1 MKSPFQ
7 KISTMLSKSAKLK
20 IIWLQGIT
28 CNGNTHS
35 FLNDP
40 FLGTL
45 LDSVEFI
52 HHPLL
57 PCKKTLKELVKK
69 LPKCDILIFEG
80 AYKADFERA
89 GMAMEE
95 LLMTLASKSK
105 HIISMGSCASFG
117 GIFKEADSEH
127 ISGVLFDKEKMSGP
141 LREMREKVITLSG
154 CPAHPKWLSF
164 VIDMICQGKTV
175 LVDEF
180 RRPKELYGYLV
191 HNGCLRNEYFEWKVD
206 CDTFGTKEGCLFYDQ
221 GCQGPYTHGSCNKI
235 LWNEVSSKTRSGAP
249 CVGCTEPSFPKR
261 ELFTTKTYMSI
272 PAEMPLGI
280 PKRSYLALAG
290 AAKSF
295 HIKRLEGKLID
306 DNA

>member
-1 MKSPFQ
+1 MNTPSP
-7 KISTMLSKSAKLK
+7 KISTMPSKPAKLR

-40 FLGTL
+40 SLGSL
-45 LDSVEFI
+45 LESVEFI

-57 PCKKTLKELVKK
+57 PCSKTLKELVKK
-69 LPKCDILIFEG
+69 LPKSDILIFEG

-89 GMAMEE
+89 GVAMES
-95 LLMTLASKSK
+95 LLMNLAPKSK
-105 HIISMGSCASFG
+105 HIIALGSCASFG
-117 GIFKEADSEH
+117 GIFKEADPEH
-127 ISGVLFDKEKMSGP
+127 ISGILFDKENESGP
-141 LREMREKVITLSG
+141 LRALREKVITLSG
-154 CPAHPKWLSF
+154 CPIHPKWLSF
-164 VIDMICQGKTV
+164 VLDMIVQGKQIS
-175 LVDEF
+175 LDEY

-206 CDTFGTKEGCLFYDQ
+206 SDHFGTKEGCLYYAQ
-221 GCQGPYTHGSCNKI
+221 GCQGPFTHGSCNKI
-235 LWNEVSSKTRSGAP
+235 LWNDVSSKTRAGTP
-249 CVGCTEPSFPKR
+249 CVGCTEPTFPRR
-261 ELFTTKTYMSI
+261 ELFSTKTYMSI
-272 PAEMPLGI
+272 PADMPLGV

-295 HIKRLEGKLID
+295 HIKRLEGRLID

>member
-1 MKSPFQ
+1 MPSNP
-7 KISTMLSKSAKLK
+7 AKLK

-35 FLNDP
+35 FLNDTS
-40 FLGTL
+40 LGTL
-45 LDSVEFI
+45 LNSVEFI

-57 PCKKTLKELVKK
+57 PCSMSLRQLVKK
-69 LPKCDILIFEG
+69 LPKSDILIFEG
-80 AYKADFERA
+80 AYSADFERA
-89 GMAMEE
+89 GMAMGE
-95 LLMTLASKSK
+95 LLNVLASKTKYIVSL
-105 HIISMGSCASFG
+105 GSCASFG
-117 GIFKEADSEH
+117 GIFKEASPEH
-127 ISGVLFDKEKMSGP
+127 ISGILFDKEQENGP
-141 LREMREKVITLSG
+141 LRFMREKVITLSG
-154 CPAHPKWLSF
+154 CPVHPKWLSF
-164 VIDMICQGKTV
+164 VIDMICLGKKI
-175 LVDEF
+175 LVDEY

-206 CDTFGTKEGCLFYDQ
+206 SDTFGSKEGCLFYAQ
-221 GCQGPYTHGSCNKI
+221 GCQGPMTHGSCNKI
-235 LWNEVSSKTRSGAP
+235 LWNEVSSKTRAGAP
-249 CVGCTEPSFPKR
+249 CVGCTEPSFPKT

-272 PAEMPLGI
+272 PADMPLGI

>member
-1 MKSPFQ
+1 MP
-7 KISTMLSKSAKLK
+7 SKPAKLR

-40 FLGTL
+40 SLGSL
-45 LDSVEFI
+45 LESVEFI

-57 PCKKTLKELVKK
+57 PCSKTLKELVKK
-69 LPKCDILIFEG
+69 LPKSDILIFEG

-89 GMAMEE
+89 GVAMES
-95 LLMTLASKSK
+95 LLMNLAPKSK
-105 HIISMGSCASFG
+105 HIIALGSCASFG
-117 GIFKEADSEH
+117 GIFKEADPEH
-127 ISGVLFDKEKMSGP
+127 ISGILFDKENESGP
-141 LREMREKVITLSG
+141 LRALREKVITLSG
-154 CPAHPKWLSF
+154 CPIHPKWLSF
-164 VIDMICQGKTV
+164 VLDMIVQGKQIS
-175 LVDEF
+175 LDEY

-206 CDTFGTKEGCLFYDQ
+206 SDHFGTKEGCLYYAQ
-221 GCQGPYTHGSCNKI
+221 GCQGPFTHGSCNKI
-235 LWNEVSSKTRSGAP
+235 LWNDVSSKTRAGTP
-249 CVGCTEPSFPKR
+249 CVGCTEPTFPRR
-261 ELFTTKTYMSI
+261 ELFSTKTYMSI
-272 PAEMPLGI
+272 PADMPLGV

-295 HIKRLEGKLID
+295 HIKRLEGRLID

>member
-1 MKSPFQ
+1 MP
-7 KISTMLSKSAKLK
+7 SKPAKLSV
-20 IIWLQGIT
+20 IWLQGIT

-40 FLGTL
+40 SLGTL
-45 LDSVEFI
+45 LESVEFI

-57 PCKKTLKELVKK
+57 PCTKTLKELVKK
-69 LPKCDILIFEG
+69 LPKSDILIFEG
-80 AYKADFERA
+80 AYQGSFERA
-89 GMAMEE
+89 GVAMET
-95 LLMTLASKSK
+95 LLSVLASKTK
-105 HIISMGSCASFG
+105 HIIALGSCASFG
-117 GIFKEADSEH
+117 GIFKEGDPEH
-127 ISGVLFDKEKMSGP
+127 ISGILFDKEEERGP
-141 LREMREKVITLSG
+141 LKMMREKIILLSG

-164 VIDMICQGKTV
+164 VIEMIVAGKKIV
-175 LVDEF
+175 VDEYC
-180 RRPKELYGYLV
+180 RPKELYAYLV

-206 CDTFGTKEGCLFYDQ
+206 SEVFGTKEGCLFYAQ

-235 LWNEVSSKTRSGAP
+235 LWNEVSSKTRAGTP
-249 CVGCTEPSFPKR
+249 CVGCTEPTFPKR

-295 HIKRLEGKLID
+295 HIKRLEERLID

>member
-1 MKSPFQ
+1 MNTPSP
-7 KISTMLSKSAKLK
+7 KISTMPSKPAKLR

-40 FLGTL
+40 SLGTL
-45 LDSVEFI
+45 LESVEFI

-57 PCKKTLKELVKK
+57 PCSKTLKELVKK
-69 LPKCDILIFEG
+69 LPKSDILIFEG
-80 AYKADFERA
+80 AYRADFERA
-89 GMAMEE
+89 GVAMES
-95 LLMTLASKSK
+95 LLMNLALKSK
-105 HIISMGSCASFG
+105 HIIALGSCASFG
-117 GIFKEADSEH
+117 GIFKEADPEH
-127 ISGVLFDKEKMSGP
+127 ISGILFDKENESGP
-141 LREMREKVITLSG
+141 LRALREKVITLSG
-154 CPAHPKWLSF
+154 CPIHPKWLSF
-164 VIDMICQGKTV
+164 VLDMIVQGKQIS
-175 LVDEF
+175 LDEY

-206 CDTFGTKEGCLFYDQ
+206 SDHFGTKEGCLYYAQ
-221 GCQGPYTHGSCNKI
+221 GCQGPFTHGSCNKI
-235 LWNEVSSKTRSGAP
+235 LWNEVSSKTRAGTP
-249 CVGCTEPSFPKR
+249 CVGCTEPSYPRR

>member
-1 MKSPFQ
+1 MPSNP
-7 KISTMLSKSAKLK
+7 AKLTV
-20 IIWLQGIT
+20 IWLQGIT

-40 FLGTL
+40 SLASL
-45 LDSVEFI
+45 LDSIEFL

-57 PCKKTLKELVKK
+57 PCKYTLKELVKK
-69 LPKCDILIFEG
+69 LPKSDILIFEG
-80 AYKADFERA
+80 AYNASFERA
-89 GMAMEE
+89 GVAMET
-95 LLMTLASKSK
+95 LLPTLAHKSK
-105 HIISMGSCASFG
+105 DIIALGSCASFG
-117 GIFKEADSEH
+117 GIFKEGDPEH
-127 ISGVLFDKEKMSGP
+127 ISGIVFDKEDKSGP
-141 LREMREKVITLSG
+141 LRDMGKKMITLSG
-154 CPAHPKWLSF
+154 CPIHPKWLSF
-164 VIDMICQGKTV
+164 VIDMIAMDKPIF
-175 LVDEF
+175 VDEY

-206 CDTFGTKEGCLFYDQ
+206 SEHFGTKEGCLYYAQ
-221 GCQGPYTHGSCNKI
+221 GCQAPFTHGSCNKI
-235 LWNEVSSKTRSGAP
+235 LWNDVSSKTRAGTP
-249 CVGCTEPSFPKR
+249 CVGCTEPSFPRR

-295 HIKRLEGKLID
+295 HIKRLEERLID

>member
-1 MKSPFQ
+1 MNTPSP
-7 KISTMLSKSAKLK
+7 KISTMPSKPAKLR

-40 FLGTL
+40 SLGTL
-45 LDSVEFI
+45 LESVEFI

-57 PCKKTLKELVKK
+57 PCSKTLKELTKK
-69 LPKCDILIFEG
+69 LPKSDILIFEG
-80 AYKADFERA
+80 AYRGDFERA
-89 GMAMEE
+89 GVAMES
-95 LLMTLASKSK
+95 LLMNLAHKSK
-105 HIISMGSCASFG
+105 HIIALGSCASFG
-117 GIFKEADSEH
+117 GIFKESDPEH
-127 ISGVLFDKEKMSGP
+127 ISGILFDKESESGP
-141 LREMREKVITLSG
+141 LQTLRKKVITLSG
-154 CPAHPKWLSF
+154 CPIHPKWLSF
-164 VIDMICQGKTV
+164 VIDMIRMEQKIV
-175 LVDEF
+175 VDEYH
-180 RRPKELYGYLV
+180 RPKELYGYLV

-206 CDTFGTKEGCLFYDQ
+206 SDHFGTKEGCLYYAQ
-221 GCQGPYTHGSCNKI
+221 GCQGPFTHGSCNKI
-235 LWNEVSSKTRSGAP
+235 LWNEVSSKTRAGTP
-249 CVGCTEPSFPKR
+249 CVGCTEPTFPRR

-272 PAEMPLGI
+272 PADMPLGI

>member
-1 MKSPFQ
+1 MP
-7 KISTMLSKSAKLK
+7 SKPAKLK

-35 FLNDP
+35 FLNDLS
-40 FLGTL
+40 LGSL

-57 PCKKTLKELVKK
+57 PCKKTLQELVKK
-69 LPKCDILIFEG
+69 LPKSDILIFEG
-80 AYKADFERA
+80 SYKADFERA

-95 LLMTLASKSK
+95 LLISLAAKSK

-117 GIFKEADSEH
+117 GIFKEADTEH
-127 ISGVLFDKEKMSGP
+127 ISGILFDKEKESGP
-141 LREMREKVITLSG
+141 LREIREKVITLSG
-154 CPAHPKWLSF
+154 CPSHPKWLSF
-164 VIDMICQGKTV
+164 VIDMICQGKTI

-206 CDTFGTKEGCLFYDQ
+206 SDTFGTKEGCLYYAQ
-221 GCQGPYTHGSCNKI
+221 GCQGPFTHGSCNKI
-235 LWNEVSSKTRSGAP
+235 LWNEISSKTRSGAP

-261 ELFTTKTYMSI
+261 ELFSTKTYMSI

>member
-1 MKSPFQ
+1 MP
-7 KISTMLSKSAKLK
+7 SKPAKLRV
-20 IIWLQGIT
+20 IWLQGIT

-40 FLGTL
+40 DLERL
-45 LDSVEFI
+45 LDSVAFI
-52 HHPLL
+52 HHPIL
-57 PCKKTLKELVKK
+57 PCTKTLKELVKK
-69 LPKCDILIFEG
+69 LPKSDILIFEG
-80 AYKADFERA
+80 AYRADFERV
-89 GMAMEE
+89 GVAMET
-95 LLMTLASKSK
+95 LLSALASKTK
-105 HIISMGSCASFG
+105 HIIALGSCASFG
-117 GIFKEADSEH
+117 GIFKEFSPEH
-127 ISGVLFDKEKMSGP
+127 ISGILFDKEEERGP
-141 LREMREKVITLSG
+141 LKMMREKIILLSG

-164 VIDMICQGKTV
+164 VIEMIVAGKRI
-175 LVDEF
+175 LVDEY

-206 CDTFGTKEGCLFYDQ
+206 SDTFGTKEGCLFYAQ

-235 LWNEVSSKTRSGAP
+235 LWNEVSSKTRAGTP
-249 CVGCTEPSFPKR
+249 CVGCTEPTFPKR
-261 ELFTTKTYMSI
+261 DLFSTKTYMSI

-295 HIKRLEGKLID
+295 HIKRLEERLID

>member
-1 MKSPFQ
+1 MPSKPA
-7 KISTMLSKSAKLK
+7 KIHV
-20 IIWLQGIT
+20 IWLQGIT

-40 FLGTL
+40 SLGAL
-45 LDSVEFI
+45 LETIEFI

-69 LPKCDILIFEG
+69 LPKSDILIFEG
-80 AYKADFERA
+80 AYQGSFERA
-89 GMAMEE
+89 GVAMES
-95 LLMTLASKSK
+95 LLMNLALKTK
-105 HIISMGSCASFG
+105 HIISLGSCASFG
-117 GIFKEADSEH
+117 GIFKEASPEH
-127 ISGVLFDKEKMSGP
+127 ISGILFDKENESGP
-141 LREMREKVITLSG
+141 LKDMREKVITLSG
-154 CPAHPKWLSF
+154 CPIHPKWLSF
-164 VIDMICQGKTV
+164 VIDMIVQEKSIS
-175 LVDEF
+175 LDEY

-206 CDTFGTKEGCLFYDQ
+206 SEHFGTKEGCLYYAQ
-221 GCQGPYTHGSCNKI
+221 GCQGPFTHGSCNKI
-235 LWNEVSSKTRSGAP
+235 LWNEVSSKTRVGTP
-249 CVGCTEPSFPKR
+249 CVGCTEPSFPR
-261 ELFTTKTYMSI
+261 TELFSTKTYMSI

>member
-1 MKSPFQ
+1 MNTPSP
-7 KISTMLSKSAKLK
+7 KISTMPSKPAKV
-20 IIWLQGIT
+20 IWLQGIT

-40 FLGTL
+40 SLGAL
-45 LDSVEFI
+45 LESIEFI
-52 HHPLL
+52 HHPIL

-69 LPKCDILIFEG
+69 LPKSDILIFEG
-80 AYKADFERA
+80 AYRADFERA
-89 GMAMEE
+89 GVKMET
-95 LLMTLASKSK
+95 LLVTLASKTK
-105 HIISMGSCASFG
+105 HIIALGSCASFG
-117 GIFKEADSEH
+117 GIFKEASPEH
-127 ISGVLFDKEKMSGP
+127 ISGILFDKESESGP
-141 LREMREKVITLSG
+141 LQTLRKKVITLSG
-154 CPAHPKWLSF
+154 CPIHPKWLSF
-164 VIDMICQGKTV
+164 VLDMIVQGKKIT
-175 LVDEF
+175 LDEY

-206 CDTFGTKEGCLFYDQ
+206 SDHFGTKEGCLYYAQ
-221 GCQGPYTHGSCNKI
+221 GCQGPFTHGSCNKI
-235 LWNEVSSKTRSGAP
+235 LWNEVSSKTRAGTP
-249 CVGCTEPSFPKR
+249 CVGCTEPSYPR
-261 ELFTTKTYMSI
+261 TELFSTKTYMSI

>member
-1 MKSPFQ
+1 MPSNP
-7 KISTMLSKSAKLK
+7 AKLK

-40 FLGTL
+40 TL
-45 LDSVEFI
+45 RNLLESVEFI

-69 LPKCDILIFEG
+69 LPKSDILIFEG
-80 AYKADFERA
+80 AYRADFERA
-89 GMAMEE
+89 GMKME
-95 LLMTLASKSK
+95 LLLTSLASRTK

-117 GIFKEADSEH
+117 GIFKESAPEH
-127 ISGVLFDKEKMSGP
+127 ISGVLFDKEQESGP
-141 LREMREKVITLSG
+141 LRFIREKVITLSG

-164 VIDMICQGKTV
+164 VIDMIVSGKKIA
-175 LVDEF
+175 VDEY
-180 RRPKELYGYLV
+180 RRPKALYAYLV

-206 CDTFGTKEGCLFYDQ
+206 SDHFGTKEGCLYYAQ
-221 GCQGPYTHGSCNKI
+221 GCQGPFTHGSCNKI
-235 LWNEVSSKTRSGAP
+235 LWNEVSSKTRSGTP
-249 CVGCTEPSFPKR
+249 CVGCTEPTFPKSN
-261 ELFTTKTYMSI
+261 LFSTKTYMSI
-272 PAEMPLGI
+272 PSEMPLGI
-280 PKRSYLALAG
+280 PKRSYLTLAG

-295 HIKRLEGKLID
+295 HIKRLEERLID

>member
-1 MKSPFQ
+1 MP
-7 KISTMLSKSAKLK
+7 SKPAKLRV
-20 IIWLQGIT
+20 IWLQGIT

-40 FLGTL
+40 SLGSL
-45 LDSVEFI
+45 LESIEFI
-52 HHPLL
+52 HHPIL
-57 PCKKTLKELVKK
+57 PCTKTLKELVKK
-69 LPKCDILIFEG
+69 LPKSDILIFEG
-80 AYKADFERA
+80 AYRADFERA
-89 GMAMEE
+89 GMAMET
-95 LLMTLASKSK
+95 LLSVLASKTK
-105 HIISMGSCASFG
+105 HIIALGSCASFG
-117 GIFKEADSEH
+117 GIFKEGDPEH
-127 ISGVLFDKEKMSGP
+127 ISGILFDKEEEHGP
-141 LREMREKVITLSG
+141 LKMMREKIILLSG

-164 VIDMICQGKTV
+164 VIEMIVAGKKIV
-175 LVDEF
+175 VDEYC
-180 RRPKELYGYLV
+180 RPKELYAYLV

-206 CDTFGTKEGCLFYDQ
+206 SEVFGTKEGCLFYAQ

-235 LWNEVSSKTRSGAP
+235 LWNEVSSKTRAGTP
-249 CVGCTEPSFPKR
+249 CVGCTEPTFPKR

-295 HIKRLEGKLID
+295 HIKRLEERLID